1 MCCRWAMRA
10 LYGCEMAYYIS
21 TILMLA
27 LWEVPRQDSHVMMMH
42 HFITVALIG
51 FSYKYK

>member
-1 MCCRWAMRA
+1 MRV
-10 LYGCEMAYYIS
+10 LYACELAYYLA

-27 LWEVPRQDSHVMMMH
+27 LWEVPRKDQHVMMAH
-42 HFITVALIG
+42 HFATVMLIV